1 MMHISRISEELI
13 LWSSYEFQFV
23 KMSDEYATTSS
34 IMPQKKNPDV
44 PELLRGKAGRTYGNL
59 ISLLTVMKGLP
70 LAYNKDT
77 QEDKEGVFDSVKTIE
92 ISLSILNEVI
102 KTMHVNVEKM
112 EQACKIG
119 HLSATD
125 LADYLVQKQ
134 NMPFR
139 TAYYITKSVV
149 ACANELKKDMSELS
163 IEEIQSS
170 CEELQTIDEE
180 ILEFLNL
187 RNSMNARNSF
197 GGTSSKQTQEQIEYF
212 QKWLQQVSSK

>member
-1 MMHISRISEELI
+1 
-13 LWSSYEFQFV
+13 
-23 KMSDEYATTSS
+23 
-34 IMPQKKNPDV
+34 
-44 PELLRGKAGRTYGNL
+44 
-59 ISLLTVMKGLP
+59 
-70 LAYNKDT
+70 
-77 QEDKEGVFDSVKTIE
+77 
-92 ISLSILNEVI
+92 
-102 KTMHVNVEKM
+102 M